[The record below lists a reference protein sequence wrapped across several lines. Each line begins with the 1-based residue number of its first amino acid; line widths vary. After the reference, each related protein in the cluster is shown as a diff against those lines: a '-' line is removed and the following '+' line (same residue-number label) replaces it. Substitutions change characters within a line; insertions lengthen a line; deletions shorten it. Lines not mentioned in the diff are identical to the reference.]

1 MEKLKEY
8 RKKYNYS
15 CQDMAD
21 KLQISKSFY
30 WQIENNKRRLSYHT
44 AVEIS
49 KIFRVKPDDIFYEE
63 EIKQV
68 FNL

>member
-1 MEKLKEY
+1 MNKLKEY

-15 CQDMAD
+15 CQYMAD

-44 AVEIS
+44 ALKIA
-49 KIFRVKPDDIFYEE
+49 KIFNVKPDDIFYED
-63 EIKQV
+63 EIKN
-68 FNL
+68 FLNL

>member
-1 MEKLKEY
+1 MERLKEY

-30 WQIENNKRRLSYHT
+30 WQIENNKRRLSYRT
-44 AVEIS
+44 AIEIS
-49 KIFRVKPDDIFYEE
+49 KVFNVKPDDIFYEE
-63 EIKQV
+63 EIKRF